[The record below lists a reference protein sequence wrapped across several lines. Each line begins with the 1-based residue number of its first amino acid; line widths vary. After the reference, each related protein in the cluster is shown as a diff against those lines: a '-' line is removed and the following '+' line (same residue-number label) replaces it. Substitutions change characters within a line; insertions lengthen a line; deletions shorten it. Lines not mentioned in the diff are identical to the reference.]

1 MSRFPFRPSAFLMLC
16 AGVSS
21 AGCTSVPGTIQA
33 TDGQVSTVG
42 TIVSI
47 DTVPWTYDGNAVI
60 ELDTPAHG
68 RMAVKLPA
76 RWNLC
81 RAAAVDVEALAP
93 GMRVIAAG
101 TADHDGMVVCEREEH
116 RLVPA
121 H

>member
-1 MSRFPFRPSAFLMLC
+1 MSRFPYRPSVFLMLC
-16 AGVSS
+16 AGLASV
-21 AGCTSVPGTIQA
+21 GCSSVPGGIA
-33 TDGQVSTVG
+33 AGDGQVSTIG

-81 RAAAVDVEALAP
+81 KAAAVDVEALAT
-93 GMRVIAAG
+93 GIRVIAVG
-101 TADHDGMVVCEREEH
+101 TVDADGMVVCEREEH